1 MSVTPGH
8 PAEADSLRRLVDE
21 YRVRCLWFLRE
32 GYHPETTAEA
42 LRVLDAI
49 QRYGD
54 ADGFRRAG
62 AMKRW
67 LSVSSSETFAGS
79 SPATE

>member
-1 MSVTPGH
+1 MTPGT
-8 PAEADSLRRLVDE
+8 PAVDETFRRLVDD

-32 GYHPETTAEA
+32 GYYPETRAEA

-54 ADGFRRAG
+54 AEAFRRAG
-62 AMKRW
+62 AVKRW
-67 LSVSSSETFAGS
+67 LSASSSETSAGS
-79 SPATE
+79 LPATD

>member
-1 MSVTPGH
+1 MTTGI
-8 PAEADSLRRLVDE
+8 PAEAETLRRLVDE

-32 GYHPETTAEA
+32 GYYPETRAEM

-54 ADGFRRAG
+54 ADAFRRAG
-62 AMKRW
+62 AVKRW
-67 LSVSSSETFAGS
+67 LSASSSETSAGS
-79 SPATE
+79 SRATE

>member
-1 MSVTPGH
+1 M
-8 PAEADSLRRLVDE
+8 PAEAATLRRLVDE

-32 GYHPETTAEA
+32 GYYPETRAEA
-42 LRVLDAI
+42 TRVLDAI

-54 ADGFRRAG
+54 ADAFRRAG
-62 AMKRW
+62 AVKRW
-67 LSVSSSETFAGS
+67 LSASSSETSAGS